1 MELWGY
7 PVGDLYL
14 WEATMVPALQHRG
27 NKGTGQDPVWEKA
40 VMIAIIEQGLH
51 TVYRQWAVA
60 RAEWMQAKSGVNL
73 SGGKFVTTENECE
86 CHRSLKSEVYPEA

>member
-27 NKGTGQDPVWEKA
+27 NKGTGQDQVWEKA
-40 VMIAIIEQGLH
+40 DDSYHRTEITYSVQ
-51 TVYRQWAVA
+51 TVGYCGIRVDAG
-60 RAEWMQAKSGVNL
+60 KIGGNL
-73 SGGKFVTTENECE
+73 SGEKFVTTENE
-86 CHRSLKSEVYPEA
+86 YD